1 MKKFLIVSAA
11 VLALAGCAKEVAQ
24 VERTTIDGKEYM
36 TFKVAIDDDVISA
49 DTKST
54 VSRTGVFAWEDGD
67 PVYFVD
73 ASNNTAE
80 GVFSESATTI
90 TVEAGDWISASTAQ
104 FTSKTQLNFNNV
116 KGPVI
121 AAQVSGEELHFHHV
135 GSVINVKIADIPYD
149 CTLVLWPNGDQK
161 WGNGSFSFDG
171 EGKPS
176 LDSGSGNIYITKE
189 VTPADEGKD
198 IAISVPNL
206 NYTSGFSVNL
216 KKGDNIFLQKWT
228 NTARDLSTRPTLL
241 NMAQIETQA
250 LTIAGSNT
258 DLLGTS
264 WDTTNTDNDMELGE
278 DGVWRK
284 SYPYTPDTS
293 LEFKV
298 ALDHSWGASWG
309 TGKDNYI
316 ASTLTIGKGFVVCF
330 TFPEGV
336 SGGISHEQI
345 DTYTVVGS
353 SGLCGVN
360 WENKIEEIAHWE
372 TTLVNDMEE
381 ASSGVWYKKFTSI
394 PAGDYEFKIAKN
406 HSWGEAWPTSN
417 FSLSTT
423 ATGDVEVFFYTANN
437 FVRVAGYS
445 DIYVVAGSESDIFN
459 GETWNATAD
468 VNKMSIQNDGTYAI
482 SYSIPDDAKY
492 GGDYTVYYKI
502 TRAGAWPDGANKE
515 IYLSGDRGKTLT
527 VYYNPVN
534 DICSY
539 LVN

>member
-121 AAQVSGEELHFHHV
+121 AAQVSGGELHFHHV

-241 NMAQIETQA
+241 NMAQIEPQT
-250 LTIAGSNT
+250 LTVAGANAIIF
-258 DLLGTS
+258 GTS
-264 WDTTNTDNDMELGE
+264 WAPSLTDNDMELGE

-309 TGKDNYI
+309 TGDDNYI

-360 WENKIEEIAHWE
+360 WDDKDGEENPHWE
-372 TTLVNDMEE
+372 STIVNDMTEI
-381 ASSGVWYKKFTSI
+381 SSGVYYKKLIGVS
-394 PAGDYEFKIAKN
+394 AGTYEFKVVKN
-406 HSWGEAWPTSN
+406 HSWGVSWGADGGN
-417 FSLSTT
+417 FRFTKDS
-423 ATGDVEVFFYTANN
+423 AGDVEIYFYLS
-437 FVRVAGYS
+437 VPSIKVSGWSEDYR
-445 DIYVVAGSESDIFN
+445 IAGSDFFFGSD
-459 GETWNATAD
+459 WDPAD
-468 VNKMSIQNDGTYAI
+468 DNNLMEIQSDGTYSK
-482 SYSIPDDAKY
+482 SYPVADEHDWWKVY
-492 GGDYTVYYKI
+492 FKVTRDGGWGYSAPGSDYEVQVQK
-502 TRAGAWPDGANKE
+502 NM
-515 IYLSGDRGKTLT
+515 TLT
-527 VYYNPVN
+527 IKYNPVTSEITH
-534 DICSY
+534 DLS
-539 LVN
+539 

>member
-1 MKKFLIVSAA
+1 MKKFLIVSAT

-121 AAQVSGEELHFHHV
+121 AAQVSGGELHFHHV

-149 CTLVLWPNGDQK
+149 CTLVLWPNGDQT

-176 LDSGSGNIYITKE
+176 LDSGLGNIYITKE

-241 NMAQIETQA
+241 NMAQIEPQT

-258 DLLGTS
+258 DIFGTS
-264 WDTTNTDNDMELGE
+264 WDEKNTDNDMELGE
-278 DGVWRK
+278 DGIWRK
-284 SYPYTPDTS
+284 SYPYTPATS
-293 LEFKV
+293 LTFKV
-298 ALDHSWGASWG
+298 TLDHSWAASWG
-309 TGKDNYI
+309 EKGSSNDYTASSLTTGR
-316 ASTLTIGKGFVVCF
+316 GFTVSF
-330 TFPEGV
+330 TFPEG
-336 SGGISHEQI
+336 SAGQISHEQF
-345 DTYTVVGS
+345 DTYTVVGNENLT
-353 SGLCGVN
+353 GLN
-360 WENKIEEIAHWE
+360 WADGGWIG
-372 TTLVNDMEE
+372 TTVNDMEE
-381 ASSGVWYKKFTSI
+381 IASGVYHRKFSSA
-394 PAGDYEFKIAKN
+394 PASKELVFKVAKDHAWTN
-406 HSWGEAWPTSN
+406 SWGYLGSSSN
-417 FSLSTT
+417 FSFTLDTSE
-423 ATGDVEVFFYTANN
+423 DVDVYFYTNNN
-437 FVRVAGYS
+437 FVRVAGIS
-445 DIYVVAGSESDIFN
+445 DTFRVAGNSTTVF
-459 GETWNATAD
+459 GTTWSATND
-468 VNKMSIQNDGTYAI
+468 DNLMEIQNDGTY
-482 SYSIPDDAKY
+482 KK
-492 GGDYTVYYKI
+492 VYNITKDEDLEYKI
-502 TRAGAWPDGANKE
+502 TRDGSWWSDDPNRSVSVTKGQVLT
-515 IYLSGDRGKTLT
+515 IYF
-527 VYYNPVN
+527 NPVN
-534 DICSY
+534 SIITDT
-539 LVN
+539 VE

>member
-1 MKKFLIVSAA
+1 MKKILIIAAA
-11 VLALAGCAKEVAQ
+11 VLAFAGCAKEASQ
-24 VERTTIDGKEYM
+24 VERVTIDGKEYM
-36 TFKVAIDDDVISA
+36 TFKVVAHDDVVSA
-49 DTKST
+49 DTKAT
-54 VSRTGVFAWEDGD
+54 LSRGGVFGWEDGD
-67 PVYFVD
+67 KVYFVD
-73 ASNNTAE
+73 DSNNTAE
-80 GVFSESATTI
+80 GVFSESASTI
-90 TVEAGDWISASTAQ
+90 TVEAGSWKAASTAQ
-104 FTSKTQLNFNNV
+104 FISKTQLNFNNV

-121 AAQVSGEELHFHHV
+121 AAQVSGGELHFHHV

-241 NMAQIETQA
+241 NMAQIESQS
-250 LTIAGSNT
+250 LTVAGNSAAIF
-258 DLLGTS
+258 GTA
-264 WDTTNTDNDMELGE
+264 WAPTAVANDMELGS

-284 SYPYTPDTS
+284 DYVVVPQSIA
-293 LEFKV
+293 FKV
-298 ALDHSWGASWG
+298 ALDHSWDASWG
-309 TGKDNYI
+309 GEGADGNYEK
-316 ASTLTIGKGFVVCF
+316 TLTKGKCTVSF
-330 TFPEGV
+330 TFN
-336 SGGISHEQI
+336 GGIGVEEY

-353 SGLCGVN
+353 EDLCGVS
-360 WENKIEEIAHWE
+360 WERKDEADEWIA
-372 TTLVNDMEE
+372 TFVNDMEE
-381 ASSGVWYKKFTSI
+381 VSSGVYYKKFTSVA
-394 PAGDYEFKIAKN
+394 AGDYEFKIAKN

-492 GGDYTVYYKI
+492 EGDYTVYYKI
-502 TRAGAWPDGANKE
+502 TRAGAWPDGKNKE
-515 IYLSGDRGKTLT
+515 IELSGDRGKTLT